1 MNKKVSRATQRPR
14 KRLTQPTARIDPCVP
29 SEARRIERKI
39 ATLLGKLIS
48 AGYPSCLDKRF
59 VAAYDEIRRLFA
71 LYQAEVLAVYPHK
84 VSCGASC
91 GVCCNHWPE
100 DTYSFEIQ
108 IIADLIRR
116 ERPLEIKKICAVLR
130 GDIDRLAVIKS
141 AVDKQFLNASRR
153 KELGD
158 IDPYDVALSSFYQ
171 FNRACPL
178 LGKDGSCS
186 IYAIRPFTC
195 RVYVSFSPPEFCRPD
210 NILGSEARTY
220 LLDLENDTS
229 ELFDQLH
236 FMYDIFDGDTSMR
249 SMLHR
254 ALLAD

>member
-1 MNKKVSRATQRPR
+1 MKKKPAAKRPR
-14 KRLTQPTARIDPCVP
+14 SRTKKPIPKADPSIP
-29 SEARRIERKI
+29 PEARRVERKI
-39 ATLLGKLIS
+39 ATMLRKLIS

-71 LYQAEVLAVYPHK
+71 LYQTEVLAAYPHR

-91 GVCCNHWPE
+91 GICCNHWPE

-108 IIADLIRR
+108 IIADSIRR
-116 ERPLEIKKICAVLR
+116 ERPSEIKKICAVLR
-130 GDIDRLAVIKS
+130 GDIDRLAAIKN
-141 AVDKQFLNASRR
+141 AVDKQFSNASRR

-158 IDPYDVALSSFYQ
+158 IDPYDVVLSSFYQ

-195 RVYVSFSPPEFCRPD
+195 RVYVSFSPPELCRPD
-210 NILGSEARTY
+210 NILGSKARTY

-249 SMLHR
+249 SMLCR
-254 ALLAD
+254 ALLAN